1 MSKSYRDATIK
12 YQRENNLLRG
22 DRTSQA
28 EKMMDTWQKPSSSMI
43 GERNS
48 PI

>member
-28 EKMMDTWQKPSSSMI
+28 EKNDGYVAETK
-43 GERNS
+43 
-48 PI
+48 